1 MFVGI
6 SVKNIFKSKW
16 TYVCVGVLA
25 LVGIFSLNSKIQHIS
40 LGKRITAGDVLSMTP
55 YYAEYDLTVVS
66 NKNVNTY
73 FVKEEIFPEVHTF
86 KYLDSLGHTTEVS
99 INENTVT
106 IKNDGQKNTLA
117 FDTTS
122 VSESKLSY
130 SSIAKVYASVKEH
143 KNTCDCSFE
152 MYEKEDKFNV
162 YLLACGKAEDEN
174 CINTLL
180 GDSHFYEIQLE
191 LDKKT
196 GIPCTMYVLGKDKS
210 VINCIVYTK
219 FENKE

>member
-6 SVKNIFKSKW
+6 SVKSIFKSKW
-16 TYVCVGVLA
+16 TYICVCVLV
-25 LVGIFSLNSKIQHIS
+25 LVGVFSLNSKIQHIS
-40 LGKRITAGDVLSMTP
+40 LGKRITSDDVLRVTP

-66 NKNVNTY
+66 NKNVNAY
-73 FVKEEIFPEVHTF
+73 FVKEEFFHEVHTF

-99 INENTVT
+99 INGNTVT

-122 VSESKLSY
+122 ISESKLSY

-162 YLLACGKAEDEN
+162 YLFACGKAKDEN

-180 GDSHFYEIQLE
+180 SDSYFSEIQFE

-196 GIPCTMYVLGKDKS
+196 GIPCTMYVLGKDKN